1 MGNIDAIESKTIYLV
16 DVGGGCI
23 NVDYKVWRK

>member
-23 NVDYKVWRK
+23 NVDYKVWWK